1 MKKRP
6 AITTGLFFE
15 RSLFALPL
23 PVGDFWKIET
33 ILVDV
38 LLMLNEFVAHLLVE
52 VCAAV
57 AEVW

>member
-1 MKKRP
+1 M
-6 AITTGLFFE
+6 
-15 RSLFALPL
+15 PL
-23 PVGDFWKIET
+23 PVGDFRKIKT

-57 AEVW
+57 AKVW

>member
-1 MKKRP
+1 MKKDLPLRQVY
-6 AITTGLFFE
+6 FFE
-15 RSLFALPL
+15 RSLFALPF

-57 AEVW
+57 AEV

>member
-1 MKKRP
+1 MLAFLIFLANRQ
-6 AITTGLFFE
+6 
-15 RSLFALPL
+15 LFALPL

-38 LLMLNEFVAHLLVE
+38 LLVLNEFVAHLLVE
-52 VCAAV
+52 VCAPV